1 VFAGCPPVLGDELFL
16 AISDA
21 PSYADRCKRH
31 HSNGVKLLKED
42 SSIDEVVLTSN
53 WMELPWRIQGHSPD
67 GLPAMTTA
75 LTKLIKET
83 SAPDRRFF
91 LMGMVPH
98 LPSEVVECAVRD
110 SSKLLRRPCVGTAR
124 SPDPAA
130 LKRISRPTDQML
142 IEVAKS
148 LPSVV
153 AVIPV
158 EKICG
163 NDACELSV
171 DGEFLYRDTGHI
183 RRNLSL
189 QARKHFADRI
199 GLTAALANGR
209 QDAAVRLDLT
219 NHEAR

>member
-1 VFAGCPPVLGDELFL
+1 VFFGCPPVLGDELSL
-16 AISDA
+16 AIPDA
-21 PSYADRCKRH
+21 ARYAEGCKRY

-53 WMELPWRIQGHSPD
+53 WMELPWRIQGHAPD
-67 GLPAMTTA
+67 GLSAMTTA

-110 SSKLLRRPCVGTAR
+110 SLKLLRRPCVGTSR
-124 SPDPAA
+124 SPDPTA
-130 LKRISRPTDQML
+130 LKLISHPTDQML

-148 LPSVV
+148 LPGVV
-153 AVIPV
+153 AVIAT
-158 EKICG
+158 EKICR

-189 QARKHFADRI
+189 QARKHFSDRI
-199 GLTAALANGR
+199 GLTAALADGR
-209 QDAAVRLDLT
+209 QGAAVRLDLT
-219 NHEAR
+219 NSEAR

>member
-1 VFAGCPPVLGDELFL
+1 
-16 AISDA
+16 
-21 PSYADRCKRH
+21 
-31 HSNGVKLLKED
+31 
-42 SSIDEVVLTSN
+42 
-53 WMELPWRIQGHSPD
+53 MELPWRIQGHSPD

-148 LPSVV
+148 LASVV
-153 AVIPV
+153 AVIPA

-189 QARKHFADRI
+189 QARKQFADRI